1 MRSKVDPGKRN
12 ERLKSARV
20 LIQKALDPR
29 TPVEERRSSAVAAC
43 LLIDHYGLLA
53 RPRPEG
59 LRLVTPPSDP
69 PRTPDSA

>member
-1 MRSKVDPGKRN
+1 MRSNLDPEKRN

-20 LIQKALDPR
+20 LIKKALDPR

-53 RPRPEG
+53 KPRPAG
-59 LRLVTPPSDP
+59 MRLVTPGDP